1 MTLESIRL
9 KTVDESARYRYRN
22 RTLEFKIAGTNFE
35 TPTRAATLYEFNQKK
50 KVPTDVRFTNPVSVS
65 VLRLNAKNVMGFLS
79 ENEVPAQIF
88 SRIRTAET
96 SYMGYS
102 PLRIHVIQPT
112 TGIFRDLKTHE
123 KGESG
128 VDWLKSNNTQRETFI
143 RMLFNLQLRLGLE
156 QITLPYLGLDR
167 PTYLKTV
174 KQFASDCRAEKR
186 EPVIVLD
193 LNYGN
198 RVQLDGLIRSF
209 MRECQIRLFAFP
221 FKSYSEHIASYDVL
235 SEFAEENIAF
245 FSFDVP
251 RFDPAHSDIS
261 TTHCLPF
268 MASDIFSVVA
278 PRPPVEVPP
287 DAQGGPVGG
296 RTPPPPARPDSV
308 RFFNPQN
315 LTVERA
321 KNRVTDAER
330 LLREMDE
337 PTNPRLLEMI
347 GDFAS
352 LEEDPEKLSRFK
364 MFSKVHELKSSSKEM
379 EKFQKRIDEADSSD
393 YVKEK
398 KFLAGTL
405 NETIGRNRQSR
416 LQAL

>member
-22 RTLEFKIAGTNFE
+22 RTLEFKVAGTNFE

-50 KVPTDVRFTNPVSVS
+50 QVPTDVRFTNPVSVS
-65 VLRLNAKNVMGFLS
+65 VQRLNAKNVIAFLS
-79 ENEVPAQIF
+79 ENEVPAQI
-88 SRIRTAET
+88 SNRVRTAET
-96 SYMGYS
+96 SHMGYS
-102 PLRIHVIQPT
+102 PLRIHVVQPT
-112 TGIFRDLKTHE
+112 TGLFRDLKTHE

-186 EPVIVLD
+186 EPVVAIDLD
-193 LNYGN
+193 YGN
-198 RVQLDGLIRSF
+198 RVQLEGLIRSF

-221 FKSYSEHIASYDVL
+221 YKSWSEHITSYDVL
-235 SEFAEENIAF
+235 SEFAEEDIAF
-245 FSFDVP
+245 FSFDTP
-251 RFDPAHSDIS
+251 RFDSAHFDIS

-268 MASDIFSVVA
+268 MASDIFSVLA
-278 PRPPVEVPP
+278 PRPPVELPP
-287 DAQGGPVGG
+287 DSKGGKGEG
-296 RTPPPPARPDSV
+296 RTPPPARPDSV

-315 LTVERA
+315 LAVERA
-321 KNRVTDAER
+321 SNRVIDGER

-337 PTNPRLLEMI
+337 PSNQRLLEMI
-347 GDFAS
+347 GDFGS
-352 LEEDPEKLSRFK
+352 VGEDPEKLGRFK
-364 MFSKVHELKSSSKEM
+364 MLSKVHELKSSSKEM
-379 EKFQKRIDEADSSD
+379 ERFQKRIDEGSSSD

-398 KFLAGTL
+398 AFLAGTL

-416 LQAL
+416 L